1 MTTSNRAKESTIDR
15 KPTRTVRF
23 LVQGMTCANCT
34 TRIERALK
42 RVEGVVDATAN
53 LATDRATVHY
63 APTATNPN
71 IFKAAIHDAG
81 YKVLKETSGQ
91 AFTEQSETVRERE
104 LRLIRRDLIVAIA
117 FTTPLLLLSML
128 PMAIPS
134 LFEWLDTW
142 TSERTI
148 NLVSFVLASLVQFGP
163 ARRFYP
169 PGWESLRQ
177 LSPDMNSLIMIGTST
192 AYGYSLIATFFPNV
206 LPTRTVEVYFET
218 SAAIVTLV
226 LVGKYLEA
234 TAKGRSTNTIRKL
247 LNLRP
252 KTANIIRFG
261 TEQKIRVDELV
272 TGDEIVIRPGDKIP
286 ADGTVLEGSS
296 YVDESMVT
304 GEPLPTLKDK
314 GVNVTGGTINQT
326 GSFRYRATTLGSE
339 SVLARIIRMV
349 EEAQDEKP
357 RIQAIVDR
365 YVGLFVPAVLV
376 IAAVTFVFWIALGPE
391 PTLSF
396 ALVNT
401 VAVLIIACP
410 CAMGLA
416 TPTSILVGTGKAAEL
431 GVVFRGGDAL
441 QKLQEASILALD
453 KTGTLTTGQP
463 ELTDLILSSGLERK
477 DVLRSLAAV
486 EALSEH
492 PIAKAIT
499 RIADEEGI
507 KIPTVRNFEAL
518 PGFGVT
524 GEVEG
529 TKVQVGTERYMTN
542 LGINISS
549 FSAELEQLSGEGK
562 TPLYYSVENKASAII
577 AVSDRIKISASTAI
591 KQLQDLGLQVAVV
604 TGDTRRTALAIGNS
618 LGIDKIIAEALP
630 DTKVE
635 VVKQLQADGQKV
647 VFVGDGINDAPAL
660 AQADVG
666 LAIGT
671 GTDIAIE
678 SADVIIMASDL
689 RVIPKAIALSTA
701 TLRNIRQNL
710 FWAFIYN
717 IVLIPVAAGAL
728 YPTFGILLSPILAAS
743 AMGLSSLFVIFNA
756 LRLQRFNPSLD

>member
-1 MTTSNRAKESTIDR
+1 MTTSNRARESTIDR

-71 IFKAAIHDAG
+71 TFKAAIHDAG

-163 ARRFYP
+163 ARRFYR

-376 IAAVTFVFWIALGPE
+376 IAAVTFVLWIALGPE

>member
-1 MTTSNRAKESTIDR
+1 MTTSNRARESTIDR

-163 ARRFYP
+163 ARRFYR

-376 IAAVTFVFWIALGPE
+376 IAAVTFVLWIALGPE

>member
-1 MTTSNRAKESTIDR
+1 MTTSNRARESTIDR

-42 RVEGVVDATAN
+42 RVEGVIDATAN

-71 IFKAAIHDAG
+71 TFKAAIHDAG

-163 ARRFYP
+163 ARRFYR

-376 IAAVTFVFWIALGPE
+376 IAAVTFVLWIALGPE

>member
-1 MTTSNRAKESTIDR
+1 MTISNRARESTIDR

-163 ARRFYP
+163 ARRFYR

-376 IAAVTFVFWIALGPE
+376 IAAVTFVLWIALGPE

-549 FSAELEQLSGEGK
+549 FSAELEQLSCEGK

>member
-1 MTTSNRAKESTIDR
+1 MTTSNRARESTIDR

-42 RVEGVVDATAN
+42 RVEGVIDATAN

-71 IFKAAIHDAG
+71 TFKAAIHDAG

-163 ARRFYP
+163 ARRFYR

>member
-1 MTTSNRAKESTIDR
+1 MTISNRARESTIDR

-104 LRLIRRDLIVAIA
+104 LRLIHRDLIVAIA

-163 ARRFYP
+163 ARRFYR

-376 IAAVTFVFWIALGPE
+376 IAAVTFVLWIALGPE

>member
-1 MTTSNRAKESTIDR
+1 MTTSNRARESTIDR

-163 ARRFYP
+163 ARRFYR

-376 IAAVTFVFWIALGPE
+376 IAAVTFVLWIALGPE

-591 KQLQDLGLQVAVV
+591 KQLQDLGLHVAVV

>member
-15 KPTRTVRF
+15 KPTRTVRC

-42 RVEGVVDATAN
+42 RVEGVIDATAN

-163 ARRFYP
+163 ARRFYR

-314 GVNVTGGTINQT
+314 GGNVTGGTINQT

-376 IAAVTFVFWIALGPE
+376 IAAVTFVLWIALGPE

>member
-1 MTTSNRAKESTIDR
+1 MTTSNHARESTIDR

-42 RVEGVVDATAN
+42 RVEGVIDATAN

-163 ARRFYP
+163 ARRFYR

-314 GVNVTGGTINQT
+314 GGNVTGGTINQT

-339 SVLARIIRMV
+339 SVLARIIRLV

-635 VVKQLQADGQKV
+635 VVKQLQADGQKG

>member
-1 MTTSNRAKESTIDR
+1 MTTSNHARESTIDR

-117 FTTPLLLLSML
+117 FTTPLLLPSML

-163 ARRFYP
+163 ARRFYR

-314 GVNVTGGTINQT
+314 GGNVTGGTINQT

-376 IAAVTFVFWIALGPE
+376 IAAVTFVLWIALGPE

>member
-1 MTTSNRAKESTIDR
+1 
-15 KPTRTVRF
+15 
-23 LVQGMTCANCT
+23 
-34 TRIERALK
+34 
-42 RVEGVVDATAN
+42 
-53 LATDRATVHY
+53 
-63 APTATNPN
+63 
-71 IFKAAIHDAG
+71 
-81 YKVLKETSGQ
+81 
-91 AFTEQSETVRERE
+91 
-104 LRLIRRDLIVAIA
+104 
-117 FTTPLLLLSML
+117 
-128 PMAIPS
+128 
-134 LFEWLDTW
+134 
-142 TSERTI
+142 
-148 NLVSFVLASLVQFGP
+148 
-163 ARRFYP
+163 
-169 PGWESLRQ
+169 
-177 LSPDMNSLIMIGTST
+177 MIGTST

-376 IAAVTFVFWIALGPE
+376 IAAVTFVLWIALGPE

>member
-1 MTTSNRAKESTIDR
+1 MTTSNHARESTIDR

-163 ARRFYP
+163 ARRFYR

-314 GVNVTGGTINQT
+314 GGNVTGGTINQT

-376 IAAVTFVFWIALGPE
+376 IAAVTFVLWIALGPE

-591 KQLQDLGLQVAVV
+591 KQLQALGLQVAVV

>member
-1 MTTSNRAKESTIDR
+1 
-15 KPTRTVRF
+15 
-23 LVQGMTCANCT
+23 
-34 TRIERALK
+34 
-42 RVEGVVDATAN
+42 
-53 LATDRATVHY
+53 
-63 APTATNPN
+63 
-71 IFKAAIHDAG
+71 
-81 YKVLKETSGQ
+81 
-91 AFTEQSETVRERE
+91 
-104 LRLIRRDLIVAIA
+104 
-117 FTTPLLLLSML
+117 
-128 PMAIPS
+128 
-134 LFEWLDTW
+134 
-142 TSERTI
+142 
-148 NLVSFVLASLVQFGP
+148 
-163 ARRFYP
+163 
-169 PGWESLRQ
+169 
-177 LSPDMNSLIMIGTST
+177 MNSLIMIGTST

-314 GVNVTGGTINQT
+314 GANVTGGTINQT

-376 IAAVTFVFWIALGPE
+376 IAAVTFVLWIALGPE

-529 TKVQVGTERYMTN
+529 AKVQVGTERYMTN

-577 AVSDRIKISASTAI
+577 AVSDRIKISASKAI

-701 TLRNIRQNL
+701 TLSNIRQNL

>member
-1 MTTSNRAKESTIDR
+1 
-15 KPTRTVRF
+15 
-23 LVQGMTCANCT
+23 MTCANCT

-91 AFTEQSETVRERE
+91 AFTEQSDTVRERE

-134 LFEWLDTW
+134 LLEWLDTW

-163 ARRFYP
+163 ARRFYR

-192 AYGYSLIATFFPNV
+192 AYGYSLIATFFPNI
-206 LPTRTVEVYFET
+206 LPTGTVEVYFET

-234 TAKGRSTNTIRKL
+234 TAKGRSTNTIKKL

-252 KTANIIRFG
+252 KTTNVIRFG
-261 TEQKIRVDELV
+261 TEQKIRVDALV
-272 TGDEIVIRPGDKIP
+272 SGDEIMIRPGDKIP
-286 ADGTVLEGSS
+286 ADGIVLQGSS
-296 YVDESMVT
+296 YVDESMIT
-304 GEPLPTLKDK
+304 GEPLPTLKDE
-314 GVNVTGGTINQT
+314 GADVTGGTINQT
-326 GSFRYRATTLGSE
+326 GAFRYRATTLGAE

-349 EEAQDEKP
+349 EEAQGEKP
-357 RIQAIVDR
+357 RIQELVDR

-376 IAAVTFVFWIALGPE
+376 IAAATFVLWVALGPE

-396 ALVNT
+396 AMVNT

-416 TPTSILVGTGKAAEL
+416 TPISILVGTGKAAEL

-453 KTGTLTTGQP
+453 KTGTITTGQP
-463 ELTDLILSSGLERK
+463 ELTDLIPIPELERK

-492 PIAKAIT
+492 PVAKAII
-499 RIADEEGI
+499 RIACDEGI
-507 KIPTVRNFEAL
+507 NIPAVRNFEAL
-518 PGFGVT
+518 PGYGVT

-529 TKVQVGTERYMTN
+529 TKIHVGTKRYMNN
-542 LGINISS
+542 LGIDISG
-549 FSAELEQLSGEGK
+549 FNTEFRHLSGEGK
-562 TPLYYSVENKASAII
+562 TLLFYSVEEKASAII
-577 AVSDRIKISASTAI
+577 AVSDRIKSSASIAT
-591 KQLQDLGLQVAVV
+591 KRLQDLGIRIALV
-604 TGDTRRTALAIGNS
+604 TGDIRRTALAIGNA
-618 LGIDKIIAEALP
+618 LGINKIVAEALP
-630 DTKVE
+630 NTKVE
-635 VVKQLQADGQKV
+635 VVKQLQADGQRV

-689 RVIPKAIALSTA
+689 RVIPKAITLSTA

-728 YPTFGILLSPILAAS
+728 YPTFGILLSPILAAC

-756 LRLQRFNPSLD
+756 LRLQRFDPSLD

>member
-1 MTTSNRAKESTIDR
+1 
-15 KPTRTVRF
+15 
-23 LVQGMTCANCT
+23 
-34 TRIERALK
+34 
-42 RVEGVVDATAN
+42 
-53 LATDRATVHY
+53 
-63 APTATNPN
+63 
-71 IFKAAIHDAG
+71 
-81 YKVLKETSGQ
+81 
-91 AFTEQSETVRERE
+91 
-104 LRLIRRDLIVAIA
+104 
-117 FTTPLLLLSML
+117 
-128 PMAIPS
+128 
-134 LFEWLDTW
+134 
-142 TSERTI
+142 
-148 NLVSFVLASLVQFGP
+148 
-163 ARRFYP
+163 
-169 PGWESLRQ
+169 
-177 LSPDMNSLIMIGTST
+177 
-192 AYGYSLIATFFPNV
+192 
-206 LPTRTVEVYFET
+206 
-218 SAAIVTLV
+218 
-226 LVGKYLEA
+226 
-234 TAKGRSTNTIRKL
+234 
-247 LNLRP
+247 
-252 KTANIIRFG
+252 
-261 TEQKIRVDELV
+261 
-272 TGDEIVIRPGDKIP
+272 
-286 ADGTVLEGSS
+286 
-296 YVDESMVT
+296 
-304 GEPLPTLKDK
+304 
-314 GVNVTGGTINQT
+314 
-326 GSFRYRATTLGSE
+326 
-339 SVLARIIRMV
+339 
-349 EEAQDEKP
+349 
-357 RIQAIVDR
+357 
-365 YVGLFVPAVLV
+365 VLV
-376 IAAVTFVFWIALGPE
+376 IAAVTFVLWIALGPE

>member
-1 MTTSNRAKESTIDR
+1 MTTSNHARESTIDR

-163 ARRFYP
+163 ARRFYR

-314 GVNVTGGTINQT
+314 GGNVTGGTINQT

-376 IAAVTFVFWIALGPE
+376 IAAVTFVLWIALGPE

>member
-1 MTTSNRAKESTIDR
+1 MTISNRARESTIDR

-163 ARRFYP
+163 ARRFYR

-376 IAAVTFVFWIALGPE
+376 IAAVTFVLWIALGPE

-463 ELTDLILSSGLERK
+463 ELTDLILSSVLERK

-549 FSAELEQLSGEGK
+549 FSAELEQLSCEGK

>member
-1 MTTSNRAKESTIDR
+1 MY
-15 KPTRTVRF
+15 
-23 LVQGMTCANCT
+23 
-34 TRIERALK
+34 K
-42 RVEGVVDATAN
+42 R
-53 LATDRATVHY
+53 
-63 APTATNPN
+63 
-71 IFKAAIHDAG
+71 
-81 YKVLKETSGQ
+81 Q
-91 AFTEQSETVRERE
+91 
-104 LRLIRRDLIVAIA
+104 
-117 FTTPLLLLSML
+117 
-128 PMAIPS
+128 
-134 LFEWLDTW
+134 
-142 TSERTI
+142 
-148 NLVSFVLASLVQFGP
+148 
-163 ARRFYP
+163 
-169 PGWESLRQ
+169 
-177 LSPDMNSLIMIGTST
+177 
-192 AYGYSLIATFFPNV
+192 
-206 LPTRTVEVYFET
+206 
-218 SAAIVTLV
+218 
-226 LVGKYLEA
+226 
-234 TAKGRSTNTIRKL
+234 
-247 LNLRP
+247 
-252 KTANIIRFG
+252 
-261 TEQKIRVDELV
+261 
-272 TGDEIVIRPGDKIP
+272 
-286 ADGTVLEGSS
+286 
-296 YVDESMVT
+296 
-304 GEPLPTLKDK
+304 
-314 GVNVTGGTINQT
+314 
-326 GSFRYRATTLGSE
+326 
-339 SVLARIIRMV
+339 
-349 EEAQDEKP
+349 
-357 RIQAIVDR
+357 
-365 YVGLFVPAVLV
+365 
-376 IAAVTFVFWIALGPE
+376 
-391 PTLSF
+391 
-396 ALVNT
+396 
-401 VAVLIIACP
+401 
-410 CAMGLA
+410 
-416 TPTSILVGTGKAAEL
+416 
-431 GVVFRGGDAL
+431 
-441 QKLQEASILALD
+441 D

-549 FSAELEQLSGEGK
+549 FSAELEQLSCEGK

>member
-1 MTTSNRAKESTIDR
+1 MTTSNRARESTIDR

-71 IFKAAIHDAG
+71 TFKAAIHDAG

-163 ARRFYP
+163 ARRFYR

-376 IAAVTFVFWIALGPE
+376 IAAVTFVLWIALGPE

-577 AVSDRIKISASTAI
+577 AVSDRIKISASKAI

>member
-1 MTTSNRAKESTIDR
+1 MTISNRARESTIDR

-163 ARRFYP
+163 ARRFYR

-376 IAAVTFVFWIALGPE
+376 IAAVTFVLWIALGPE

>member
-42 RVEGVVDATAN
+42 RVEGVIDATAN

-71 IFKAAIHDAG
+71 TFKAAIHDAG

-163 ARRFYP
+163 ARRFYR

-314 GVNVTGGTINQT
+314 GANVTGGTINQT

-376 IAAVTFVFWIALGPE
+376 IAAVTFVLWIALGPE

-529 TKVQVGTERYMTN
+529 AKVQVGTERYMTN

-701 TLRNIRQNL
+701 TLSNIRQNL

>member
-1 MTTSNRAKESTIDR
+1 MTTSNHARESTIDR

-163 ARRFYP
+163 ARRFYR

-314 GVNVTGGTINQT
+314 GGNVTGGTINQT

-339 SVLARIIRMV
+339 SVLARIIRLV

-635 VVKQLQADGQKV
+635 VVKQLQADGQKG

>member
-1 MTTSNRAKESTIDR
+1 MTTSNRARESTIDR

-163 ARRFYP
+163 ARRFYR

-376 IAAVTFVFWIALGPE
+376 IAAVTFVLWIALGPE

-577 AVSDRIKISASTAI
+577 AVSDRIKISASKAI

>member
-1 MTTSNRAKESTIDR
+1 MTTSNHARESTIDR

-134 LFEWLDTW
+134 LLEWLDTW

-163 ARRFYP
+163 ARRFYR

-314 GVNVTGGTINQT
+314 GGNVTGGTINQT
-326 GSFRYRATTLGSE
+326 GSFRYRATTLDSE

-376 IAAVTFVFWIALGPE
+376 IAAVTFVLWIALGPE

>member
-1 MTTSNRAKESTIDR
+1 MTTSNHARESTIDR

-71 IFKAAIHDAG
+71 TFKAAIHDAG

-163 ARRFYP
+163 ARRFYR

-376 IAAVTFVFWIALGPE
+376 IAAVTFVLWIALGPE

>member
-1 MTTSNRAKESTIDR
+1 MTTSNHARESTIDR

-163 ARRFYP
+163 ARRFYR

-314 GVNVTGGTINQT
+314 GGNVTGGTINQT

-339 SVLARIIRMV
+339 SVLARIIRLV

-376 IAAVTFVFWIALGPE
+376 IAAVTFVLWIALGPE

>member
-1 MTTSNRAKESTIDR
+1 MTTSNRARESTIDR

-163 ARRFYP
+163 ARRFYR

>member
-1 MTTSNRAKESTIDR
+1 MTTSNRARESTIDR

-163 ARRFYP
+163 ARRFYR

-717 IVLIPVAAGAL
+717 IVLISVAAGAL

>member
-1 MTTSNRAKESTIDR
+1 MTTSNHARESTIDR

-42 RVEGVVDATAN
+42 RVEGVIDATAN

-163 ARRFYP
+163 ARRFYR

-376 IAAVTFVFWIALGPE
+376 IAAVTFVLWIALGPE

>member
-163 ARRFYP
+163 ARRFYR

>member
-1 MTTSNRAKESTIDR
+1 MTTSNRARESTIDR

-163 ARRFYP
+163 ARRFYR

-577 AVSDRIKISASTAI
+577 AVSDRIKISASKAI
-591 KQLQDLGLQVAVV
+591 KQLQDLGLHVAVV